1 MAALIRA
8 GRVTT
13 ADLPL
18 LRRTLA
24 EVSQPAT
31 ARQRLTL
38 LEALFQHYP
47 ARNLGAG
54 EKQFWLDWNED
65 AADLP
70 VPVLAA
76 ACAKWRRS
84 DQRFAPSPGQ
94 LLKLVD
100 EGWTYRVKLL
110 QSYVFAMERAEKG
123 VDN

>member
-1 MAALIRA
+1 M
-8 GRVTT
+8 
-13 ADLPL
+13 

-24 EVSQPAT
+24 ELSRPAS
-31 ARQRLTL
+31 ARERLAL

-84 DQRFAPSPGQ
+84 EQRFAPSPGQ

-100 EGWTYRVKLL
+100 QEWTYRVRLL
-110 QSYVFAMERAEKG
+110 QSYVAMLELEETA
-123 VDN
+123 VDNASGQA